1 MAQQIALRVWC
12 DRARNGNSIKG
23 FRPSAVSRRVPFT
36 SSYAATARVRSRI
49 QKWEFVSGEAT
60 MALDIE
66 EILDAVRT
74 IMGVPHREVARTPKA
89 RSITSERAR
98 SRA

>member
-1 MAQQIALRVWC
+1 
-12 DRARNGNSIKG
+12 
-23 FRPSAVSRRVPFT
+23 
-36 SSYAATARVRSRI
+36 
-49 QKWEFVSGEAT
+49 

-98 SRA
+98 SRP